1 MKRSVSKGVIFCLA
15 VTLLICGVQ
24 GEESSC
30 FGSYEHASKILCDPN
45 SLCSLSD
52 SAISCYCNTGYQ
64 GDATKFG
71 SGCVSEGSK
80 MLVEKRDA
88 DPEPYVPGMWTP
100 RGKVR

>member
-1 MKRSVSKGVIFCLA
+1 MYLFTYIS
-15 VTLLICGVQ
+15 
-24 GEESSC
+24 ESSC

-71 SGCVSEGSK
+71 SGCVSEGLYYSITSK
-80 MLVEKRDA
+80 EMLK
-88 DPEPYVPGMWTP
+88 
-100 RGKVR
+100 